1 MSVPA
6 STAAR
11 PTSVGLQETFES
23 ATQVDAPVPYQRPAP
38 PSLDEA
44 ARYYSLAVESG
55 HYSNGGPC
63 VQLLGE
69 RTAAWIGDVESIPVA
84 NCTIGLMAALR
95 AAFGDPTP
103 ERRYVIVPSFTFTA
117 TACSIVWAGFEPL
130 FVDVDRDAW
139 QLDAGALAR
148 VLSERGEQVAGVLG
162 CSTFGTPAPAA
173 TRAAWRRLCADAGVP
188 LVIDSAAAFGAID
201 DAGLPA
207 GADGETHVFSFHVTK
222 PFAVAEGGIVTTG
235 DPEVA
240 DRLRSLINF
249 GFDETRTSVVAGLN
263 GKMSELHAAMALA
276 MLDRYD
282 DALRSRRAQVAAISS
297 AMSDLPLRHQL
308 GAEGSTWQ
316 VLQVLA
322 PDADARARALQAA
335 EHSGV
340 EARACFDPPLHE
352 HPAFAAYPTAGDL
365 PNTRWLAERSLSLP
379 MADSMTSDEHRR
391 IDEAVRA
398 GITSTIRLP

>member
-6 STAAR
+6 STAAL
-11 PTSVGLQETFES
+11 PTLLGLQETFES
-23 ATQVDAPVPYQRPAP
+23 ATQVDVPVPYQRPAP

-44 ARYYSLAVESG
+44 ARYYRLSVEAG

-69 RTAAWIGDVESIPVA
+69 RTAARIGDVESIPVA

-95 AAFGDPTP
+95 AVFGDPAP
-103 ERRYVIVPSFTFTA
+103 ARRHVIVPSFTFTA
-117 TACSIVWAGFEPL
+117 TACAIVWAGFEPL

-139 QLDAGALAR
+139 QLDASALAR
-148 VLSERGEQVAGVLG
+148 VLGEQGERVAGVLG
-162 CSTFGTPAPAA
+162 CSTFGTPAPVA

-188 LVIDSAAAFGAID
+188 LVIDSAAAFGAVD

-249 GFDETRTSVVAGLN
+249 GFDETRTSLVAGLN
-263 GKMSELHAAMALA
+263 GKMSELHAAMGLA

-282 DALRSRRAQVAAISS
+282 GALRRRRAQVAAISS
-297 AMSDLPLRHQL
+297 AMTDLPLRRQL

-316 VLQVLA
+316 VLQVLV

-335 EHSGV
+335 ERLGV

-352 HPAFAAYPTAGDL
+352 HPAFAACTVAGDL
-365 PNTRWLAERSLSLP
+365 PNTRWIVERSLSLP
-379 MADSMTSDEHRR
+379 MADFMTSGERR
-391 IDEAVRA
+391 RVAEAVRT
-398 GITSTIRLP
+398 GLTQ

>member
-1 MSVPA
+1 MSAPA
-6 STAAR
+6 STAAV
-11 PTSVGLQETFES
+11 PTLVGLRETFES

-44 ARYYSLAVESG
+44 ARYYSLAVEAG

-63 VQLLGE
+63 VRLLGE
-69 RTAAWIGDVESIPVA
+69 RTADRIGDVESIPVA

-103 ERRYVIVPSFTFTA
+103 ARRYVVVPSFTFSA

-148 VLSERGEQVAGVLG
+148 VLSEQGERVAGVLG
-162 CSTFGTPAPAA
+162 CSTFGTPAPVA

-188 LVIDSAAAFGAID
+188 LVIDSAAAFGAVD
-201 DAGLPA
+201 DAGLPV

-222 PFAVAEGGIVTTG
+222 PFAVAEGGLVTTG

-240 DRLRSLINF
+240 DRVRSLINF
-249 GFDETRTSVVAGLN
+249 GFDETRTSLVAGLN

-282 DALRSRRAQVAAISS
+282 DALGRRRAQVADIRS
-297 AMSDLPLRHQL
+297 AMSDLPLRYQL

-335 EHSGV
+335 ERSGV
-340 EARACFDPPLHE
+340 EARACFDPPLDK
-352 HPAFAAYPTAGDL
+352 HPAFAGYPIDGDL
-365 PNTRWLAERSLSLP
+365 PVTRWIVERSLSLP
-379 MADSMTSDEHRR
+379 MADSLTSGERR
-391 IDEAVRA
+391 SIEEVVRA
-398 GITSTIRLP
+398 GLG